1 MARLVLRY
9 GRRVENPDRGF
20 SLVQDPILRLQR
32 ALRLAPRT
40 GFAPVR
46 RALLFAAITWIPIM
60 VWAAATGHLGPP
72 VEGESLLRHLGV
84 HVRCL
89 LGIPL
94 FILSE
99 PLADRVIG
107 AIVGHFTASGLIR
120 TEDRSRFDDVV
131 RSVERLRDRRIVWIV
146 LLGVVVASAIVARR
160 VWLGEDADALVWS
173 TNHSALDFGGSWA
186 LYVVRPL
193 FLFMLLG
200 WLWRLILT
208 WILFRRLS
216 RLDLHL
222 VPSHPDHV
230 GGLGFIRLHSAAFS
244 LVVFAISSVACV
256 AFAHQM
262 LAHDAKIAQFQPA
275 MILLVVLLSVLFVLP
290 LTAFSTRLRRTSL
303 RAHFDYGTLAGRHV
317 RGLHE
322 RRVEGKTL
330 EDAILSAPEIGPA
343 ADVQTLHGMAT
354 SMKIVPI
361 GKMQIAAILI
371 PAALP
376 ALLVLSVEVP
386 VADLLIKLL
395 KALS

>member
-1 MARLVLRY
+1 VD
-9 GRRVENPDRGF
+9 NPDRGF
-20 SLVQDPILRLQR
+20 SLVEDPVLRLQR

-60 VWAAATGHLGPP
+60 VWAVATGHLGPP

-94 FILSE
+94 LILSE

-107 AIVGHFTASGLIR
+107 TIIGHFMTSGIVR
-120 TEDRSRFDDVV
+120 EHDRPRFDDLI
-131 RSVERLRDRRIVWIV
+131 RSVERLRDSK
-146 LLGVVVASAIVARR
+146 L
-160 VWLGEDADALVWS
+160 VWLVILGLAVVSAVIARKAGIGEDADALVWGADHS
-173 TNHSALDFGGSWA
+173 TLDFGGSWA
-186 LYVVRPL
+186 LLVVRPL

-216 RLDLHL
+216 RLDLEL
-222 VPSHPDHV
+222 VPSHPDRV
-230 GGLGFIRLHSAAFS
+230 GGLGFIRLHSVAFS
-244 LVVFAISSVACV
+244 LVVLAVSSVACV
-256 AFAHQM
+256 SFAHQM
-262 LAHDAKIAQFQPA
+262 LAHDVKVAQLEPA

-290 LTAFSTRLRRTSL
+290 LTAFSSRLRRVSL
-303 RAHFDYGTLAGRHV
+303 RAHFEYGALAGRHV
-317 RGLHE
+317 RGLHQ
-322 RRVEGKTL
+322 RWVEGKTL
-330 EDAILSAPEIGPA
+330 EDDILSAPEIGPA

-354 SMKIVPI
+354 SMKMVPI
-361 GKMQIAAILI
+361 GKLQIGAIVL

-376 ALLVLSVEVP
+376 ALVVLSLEVP